1 MKKYI
6 SLDAAIERLC
16 TVHCACSPEECSFKI
31 PQDGDGYCDL
41 VRTLK
46 EIPAADVVSAE
57 DYKHLLKIANK
68 MHLWIFNH
76 TFDEQA
82 AYDECGLT
90 DEDNAMLG
98 YGGSWE
104 LRADRADSAE

>member
-1 MKKYI
+1 MASDHINREATI
-6 SLDAAIERLC
+6 SQIFDRVWTKTDA
-16 TVHCACSPEECSFKI
+16 
-31 PQDGDGYCDL
+31 DGYVWVLRRD
-41 VRTLK
+41 VIHTID
-46 EIPAADVVSAE
+46 EIPAADVVPAD
-57 DYKHLLKIANK
+57 DYKHLFQIANK

-104 LRADRADSAE
+104 LRADSADGAE

>member
-1 MKKYI
+1 MEKYI
-6 SLDAAIERLC
+6 SLEAAVAAMTALRQEDIEAFGM
-16 TVHCACSPEECSFKI
+16 VIPECFPSASAI
-31 PQDGDGYCDL
+31 GAL
-41 VRTLK
+41 NR
-46 EIPAADVVSAE
+46 IPAADVVSAE
-57 DYKHLLKIANK
+57 DYKHLLRIANK

-104 LRADRADSAE
+104 LRADSAE

>member
-1 MKKYI
+1 MGNKYI
-6 SLDAAIERLC
+6 SVEAAIK
-16 TVHCACSPEECSFKI
+16 ACKSATDPYEPISHDIAIENAVAKI
-31 PQDGDGYCDL
+31 KQ
-41 VRTLK
+41 V
-46 EIPAADVVSAE
+46 PAADVVSAE

-90 DEDNAMLG
+90 DGDNAMLG
-98 YGGSWE
+98 YGGQYILSPGGE
-104 LRADRADSAE
+104 DESAP

>member
-1 MKKYI
+1 MEKYI
-6 SLDAAIERLC
+6 SREAAFE
-16 TVHCACSPEECSFKI
+16 
-31 PQDGDGYCDL
+31 
-41 VRTLK
+41 TLSEFYHHK
-46 EIPAADVVSAE
+46 SETQHIALREALNRVPTADVVSAE
-57 DYKHLLKIANK
+57 DYKHLLRIANK